1 MTNVEILRNL
11 SSDCKPVT
19 LTCSAEEARNI
30 WLDVTTLIDR
40 VHLELCVEPLKSGGC
55 VVYIEDWSDFDDIDH
70 VSQIPYI
77 SIIFICLFLG
87 AICLS

>member
-11 SSDCKPVT
+11 STEYGPVK
-19 LTCSAEEARNI
+19 LNCDALEAMDI
-30 WLDVTTLIDR
+30 WLSVTTFRERL
-40 VHLELCVEPLKSGGC
+40 HLELCVEPLKSGGC